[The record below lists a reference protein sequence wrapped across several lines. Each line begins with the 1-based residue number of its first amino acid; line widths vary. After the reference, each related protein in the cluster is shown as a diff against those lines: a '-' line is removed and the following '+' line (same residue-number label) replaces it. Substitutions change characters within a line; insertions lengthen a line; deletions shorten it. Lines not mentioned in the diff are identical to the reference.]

1 MRAKRFLAILLCCL
15 LIGNIFPSRVSAAE
29 GTAVD
34 TETPAE
40 AEKAVPAQE
49 SGTGQTEIRDAAVPE
64 TEGADESRT
73 APEVKEKEEEPSG
86 TESAGP
92 AEEPEK
98 AEPEATEP
106 AKTEP
111 EKDEP
116 AETEPE
122 ATEPAI
128 SEQKEDEL
136 AEAEPEKDEPAA
148 AEKGETKQAGKRKLL
163 QELHLTKTVRPRKRQ
178 EKGARRQN
186 GLTPRSARA

>member
-73 APEVKEKEEEPSG
+73 APEVKEKEEPGAPPAAPADPPAPEEPSG

-92 AEEPEK
+92 AEEPE
-98 AEPEATEP
+98 AAEPPVTEPAETEPEATEP

-116 AETEPE
+116 AENRTGSDR
-122 ATEPAI
+122 TGYI
-128 SEQKEDEL
+128 R
-136 AEAEPEKDEPAA
+136 AER
-148 AEKGETKQAGKRKLL
+148 G
-163 QELHLTKTVRPRKRQ
+163 
-178 EKGARRQN
+178 
-186 GLTPRSARA
+186 